1 MTEQCDQQAKTSRK
15 RYYRVL
21 FTALIVGMIGSAF
34 YYNLRLQKPVELFET
49 TVVRRGEM
57 MEKLAETG
65 SVQLVRTVEV
75 KSTISGKIR
84 SLPVEVGD
92 LVERGQVL
100 AVIEP
105 GPTQAL
111 QLSQQRAQVDRARL
125 ELKGKETAFA
135 RTQQLFN
142 NALATSE
149 EFEAASIEW
158 TKAQHNLQLAEL
170 ELEILEIQANV
181 EPGIRQELDAI
192 RVLAPIDG
200 LVIGR
205 DVEVGEVV
213 ASATASYTGG
223 TELFTI
229 GDPSKL
235 IIKAAISEID
245 AGRVRIS
252 QAVDIVADAYPYKV
266 YRGRVRRIAPVGE
279 RKPGSTIVTFDT
291 DIEVVGQTSILR
303 QGMSCDIDIILSRHD
318 EALYLPV
325 ESVLEVFD
333 DEEVDGIPVKGRG
346 RYVAFVRKSANTHL
360 NDSLAV
366 ASSTGIT
373 PQTRPDTTAFPL
385 DCFLETTLET
395 GIETPT
401 RIEILTGLK
410 KGDRVATNPHEVS
423 DRLERQIKVP
433 LDRDME

>member
-1 MTEQCDQQAKTSRK
+1 MAEQCDQQAQTSRK
-15 RYYRVL
+15 RNYRVL
-21 FTALIVGMIGSAF
+21 FTALIIGSIGGAAYF
-34 YYNLRLQKPVELFET
+34 NLRQQKPVERFET

-57 MEKLAETG
+57 VEKLAETG

-100 AVIEP
+100 AVIEL

-125 ELKGKETAFA
+125 EFKGKEKAFA
-135 RTQQLFN
+135 RKQQLYN

-149 EFEAASIEW
+149 EFEEASIEW
-158 TKAQHNLQLAEL
+158 TKAQHNLKFAEL
-170 ELEILEIQANV
+170 EQEILEIQANV
-181 EPGIRQELDAI
+181 EPGMRQELDAV

-200 LVIGR
+200 LVIER

-229 GDPSKL
+229 GDPSQL

-245 AGRVRIS
+245 AGRVRIR
-252 QAVDIVADAYPYKV
+252 QAVDIVADAYPDKV
-266 YRGRVRRIAPVGE
+266 YRGRVRRIAPVGV

-318 EALYLPV
+318 DALYLPV

-333 DEEVDGIPVKGRG
+333 DEEVDGIPAMGRG
-346 RYVAFVRKSANTHL
+346 RYVAFVRKSAKTHL
-360 NDSLAV
+360 NESLAE
-366 ASSTGIT
+366 ANPDSAT
-373 PQTRPDTTAFPL
+373 PQARPDTTAFPL
-385 DCFLETTLET
+385 EYFLETTLET
-395 GIETPT
+395 GMETPT

-410 KGDRVATNPHEVS
+410 KGDRVATNPTEVS
-423 DRLERQIKVP
+423 DRLERQIKVTS
-433 LDRDME
+433 DKDM